1 MAKVVGFDHV
11 SILVKD
17 AQASLAFYQ
26 GLLGLSCLDRPNLG
40 FEGYWLDL
48 GHGQSLHIMQ
58 LPNPYEQAMR
68 PDHGGRDQHFALR
81 VDVVDEFA
89 ELLGEQGIH
98 YTRSRSGRKALFLR
112 DLDHNAIELF
122 EANWLS

>member
-17 AQASLAFYQ
+17 AQASLGFYQ

-48 GHGQSLHIMQ
+48 GSGQSLHIMQ
-58 LPNPYEQAMR
+58 LPNPYEQATR

-81 VDVVDEFA
+81 VDSIDEFVG
-89 ELLGEQGIH
+89 LLDEQSIQ
-98 YTRSRSGRKALFLR
+98 YNLSRSGRKALFLR
-112 DLDHNAIELF
+112 DLDYNAIELF
-122 EANWLS
+122 EVS